1 MSYFQFVM
9 GFNYNAAGVLFC
21 IKWFKVSWLSQFDP
35 LRLFSFQLACSGSL
49 LSRSDTDAMNFS
61 FIKRQLKLV
70 LLVAT
75 LLLITLVSAFYNGE
89 FKPADAIDWLDVLG
103 EGSQKR
109 VRDKVKKII
118 PGGDA
123 ISGTITIYEMK

>member
-1 MSYFQFVM
+1 M
-9 GFNYNAAGVLFC
+9 GRP
-21 IKWFKVSWLSQFDP
+21 KKD
-35 LRLFSFQLACSGSL
+35 
-49 LSRSDTDAMNFS
+49 
-61 FIKRQLKLV
+61 LV
-70 LLVAT
+70 LGEETVVETPETVEEVTAE
-75 LLLITLVSAFYNGE
+75 VVGSDESAE
-89 FKPADAIDWLDVLG
+89 AQEIKKLKAELAEKSKQLDVLG